1 MLFFGFGALLVVV
14 GLVELAGPPI
24 WRGRLSGKRSRAAT
38 VADNTL
44 EPDKPGAGFTLAASW
59 PGQPKW
65 ASATACLS
73 DPALRLTHRG
83 ALRANLLFK
92 PLVPSTLLQHP
103 DTRPPAA
110 PT

>member
-14 GLVELAGPPI
+14 GLVELAGPLI

-59 PGQPKW
+59 PG
-65 ASATACLS
+65 L
-73 DPALRLTHRG
+73 ALIALG
-83 ALRANLLFK
+83 ALLL
-92 PLVPSTLLQHP
+92 LVG
-103 DTRPPAA
+103 AA
-110 PT
+110 F